1 MNELLYGLVALLA
14 TIVGAICGVGGGI
27 VIKPALDAIGGLSAS
42 AISFLSGCTVLAMAA
57 VSVLRR
63 SVGGKAGKPAQ
74 GGSARG
80 AGIRIW
86 LPAGAVAGGLIGKAA
101 FEALKAVVPNDNT
114 VFATQA
120 GLLFV
125 VLVVSLWYAFVGA
138 RLKGRAVRHPL
149 ACAAVGAGLGV
160 LSSFLGIGGGPINLA
175 ALGYFFA
182 MDTKEAAGTSLYIIL
197 FAQLSSFLQ
206 TLLTRTVP
214 AVDGVA
220 LLVMMAAAV
229 TGGLIGSAISRR
241 IDAAAV
247 NRLFIAFTASV
258 LLLDG
263 ANFVNFLLKATGA

>member
-14 TIVGAICGVGGGI
+14 TVVGAICGVGGGI

-63 SVGGKAGKPAQ
+63 GVGSKVGKPAQ
-74 GGSARG
+74 GVAARG
-80 AGIRIW
+80 AGIRFW
-86 LPAGAVAGGLIGKAA
+86 LPAGAVVGGLLGKAA
-101 FEALKAVVPNDNT
+101 FEGLRAAVASDNA

-125 VLVVSLWYAFVGA
+125 VLVVSLWYAFVGE
-138 RLKGRAVRHPL
+138 RLKGRSLRHPL

-175 ALGYFFA
+175 VLGYFFA
-182 MDTKEAAGTSLYIIL
+182 MDTKEAAGTSLYVIL
-197 FAQLSSFLQ
+197 FAQFSSFVQ
-206 TLLTRTVP
+206 TLLTHTVP

-220 LLVMMAAAV
+220 LLAMMAAAV
-229 TGGLIGSAISRR
+229 TGGLIGSAIGRR

-263 ANFVNFLLKATGA
+263 ANLVTFLLRAAGA